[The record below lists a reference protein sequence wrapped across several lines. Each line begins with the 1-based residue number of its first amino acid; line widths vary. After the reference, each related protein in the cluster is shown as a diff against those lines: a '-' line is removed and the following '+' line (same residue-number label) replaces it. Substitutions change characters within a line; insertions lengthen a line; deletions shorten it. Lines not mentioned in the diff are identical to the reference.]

1 MGKIELGTPDGAAEN
16 IDRLA
21 ELFPQV
27 VTEVE
32 NPAGGGIRKTVDFDS
47 LRDLLGDV
55 AEGQRERYQFTWPGK
70 REAKA
75 EARRPIYKT
84 MIPELGKS
92 KDWDAT
98 ENLYI
103 EGDNLDA
110 LKILKETYA
119 GKVKLIYIDPPY
131 NTGHDFVYD
140 DDFAKTRGEYDAESG
155 DFDEEGGRLV
165 ANTEGNGRFH
175 SDWCSMMY
183 PRLILVRD
191 LLAADGAIFVSIDDN
206 ESSNLRKIC
215 DEVFGSV
222 CFVGDIAWQKTYSPR
237 NDSKG
242 IPAEVEHIIAYS
254 KALNW
259 APNRLA
265 RTSEMDERYG
275 SPDNDPR
282 PWKAGDASAPGA
294 VTHQGMVYAIQH
306 PLTGEL
312 LYPPNGRCRPFG
324 GYSMLSLMSE
334 WAEYEWRDIHDEE
347 RRAEICG
354 IQPGEVRQGVQAL
367 MLKEPTEETYQK
379 ARQRYG
385 QGRWPQLYFTSGGKG
400 GMAVKRYLDE
410 MEGKMPTNL
419 WPYAEVGHT
428 DEAKKQLKAL
438 FDGSAPF
445 DTPKP
450 VRLMRRILDIAS
462 SRDCTVLD
470 FFSGSASMAQAV
482 MEKNAED
489 GGSRRFVL
497 VQIPEMTTGQFST
510 LTEIGE
516 ERIRRAG
523 AKIAA
528 DIDKENEQLELGAK
542 PKPYPDLGFRVLR
555 IDSSNFKD
563 FYLTP
568 GETSQES
575 LFDFADNVKEGRSE
589 LDLLFEVLPKL
600 GIPYSAKIEE
610 RMLAGRKV
618 FFVDGD
624 KLAACFDENVGSDT
638 IEEMAKAKPWYAV
651 IRDSSMADDATHAN
665 YEELFRT
672 YSPDTVPQVI

>member
-1 MGKIELGTPDGAAEN
+1 MNKIEMATMDGTAEN
-16 IDRLA
+16 RGKLA

-32 NPAGGGIRKTVDFDS
+32 NGDGALEHAVDFDA

-55 AEGQRERYQFTWPGK
+55 AEKQRERYQFTWPGK

-84 MIPELGKS
+84 MIPEPSKS
-92 KDWDAT
+92 KDWDKT
-98 ENLYI
+98 KNLYI

-140 DDFAKTRGEYDAESG
+140 DDFTKTRGEYDSESG
-155 DFDEEGGRLV
+155 EYDEEGGRLV

-183 PRLILVRD
+183 PRLLLARD
-191 LLAADGAIFVSIDDN
+191 LLSVDGAIFISIDDN
-206 ESSNLRKIC
+206 EDRNLRNLC
-215 DEVFGSV
+215 DEVFGGQNFTAQIV
-222 CFVGDIAWQKTYSPR
+222 WQK
-237 NDSKG
+237 
-242 IPAEVEHIIAYS
+242 
-254 KALNW
+254 
-259 APNRLA
+259 
-265 RTSEMDERYG
+265 RTSPDARLNLGAAQDYIAVYAKSLEQFKESLHKLPLSDERTSQYKN
-275 SPDNDPR
+275 PDNDVR
-282 PWKAGDASAPGA
+282 GPWAS
-294 VTHQGMVYAIQH
+294 VDI
-306 PLTGEL
+306 TGQTGHATSNQFYEITTPSGIVMT
-312 LYPPNGRCRPFG
+312 PPQGRCWALSKASFDSLVSDNRIWFGENGSSRPRQKKFLSESDG
-324 GYSMLSLMSE
+324 GNV
-334 WAEYEWRDIHDEE
+334 WTW
-347 RRAEICG
+347 
-354 IQPGEVRQGVQAL
+354 
-367 MLKEPTEETYQK
+367 
-379 ARQRYG
+379 
-385 QGRWPQLYFTSGGKG
+385 WPNS
-400 GMAVKRYLDE
+400 
-410 MEGKMPTNL
+410 
-419 WPYAEVGHT
+419 EVGHT
-428 DEAKKQLKAL
+428 QEALKELKAL
-438 FDGSAPF
+438 FKEGVPF

-450 VRLMRRILDIAS
+450 TRLIKRILDLAS
-462 SRDCTVLD
+462 DKNSLVFD
-470 FFSGSASMAQAV
+470 FFSGSATTAQAV
-482 MEKNAED
+482 MGKNAED
-489 GGSRRFVL
+489 GGNRRFVL
-497 VQIPEMTTGQFST
+497 VQIPEETSGQLST
-510 LTEIGE
+510 LTEVGE

-523 AKIAA
+523 EKIAA
-528 DIDKENEQLELGAK
+528 DIDKENKQLELGAE

-568 GETSQES
+568 DETAQES
-575 LFDFADNVKEGRSE
+575 LFDFADNVKEERSD

-624 KLAACFDENVGSDT
+624 KLAACFDAKVGSDT

>member
-1 MGKIELGTPDGAAEN
+1 MEKIELGTPDGAVEN
-16 IDRLA
+16 IEKIA
-21 ELFPQV
+21 KLFPQV

-32 NPAGGGIRKTVDFDS
+32 NTDGELARAVDFDA

-70 REAKA
+70 REAKT

-84 MIPELGKS
+84 MIPEPGKS
-92 KDWDAT
+92 KDWDTT

-140 DDFAKTRGEYDAESG
+140 DDFAKTRGEYNAESG
-155 DFDEEGGRLV
+155 DYDEEGGRLV

-175 SDWCSMMY
+175 SDWCSMIY
-183 PRLILVRD
+183 PRLTLARD
-191 LLAADGAIFVSIDDN
+191 LLAADGTIFISIDEN
-206 ESSNLRKIC
+206 EANNLEKIC
-215 DEVFGSV
+215 DEVFGRANFLTRFIWRKVDSPNDNHV
-222 CFVGDIAWQKTYSPR
+222 VITPDHEYIFAYCKNAATVTLRQRRAPELVDAYNGPDENGRYWRDRLLRKNGKNSLRADRPTMYYALTAPDGSEVWPIREDGREGCWAAGPSGLKEIDARGDLIWKQRDGKWVPYTREYAADNPTKPWMTIW
-237 NDSKG
+237 NDL
-242 IPAEVEHIIAYS
+242 PAM
-254 KALNW
+254 
-259 APNRLA
+259 RQ
-265 RTSEMDERYG
+265 T
-275 SPDNDPR
+275 
-282 PWKAGDASAPGA
+282 KAGMKD
-294 VTHQGMVYAIQH
+294 
-306 PLTGEL
+306 L
-312 LYPPNGRCRPFG
+312 FG
-324 GYSMLSLMSE
+324 ISN
-334 WAEYEWRDIHDEE
+334 
-347 RRAEICG
+347 
-354 IQPGEVRQGVQAL
+354 V
-367 MLKEPTEETYQK
+367 
-379 ARQRYG
+379 
-385 QGRWPQLYFTSGGKG
+385 
-400 GMAVKRYLDE
+400 
-410 MEGKMPTNL
+410 
-419 WPYAEVGHT
+419 
-428 DEAKKQLKAL
+428 
-438 FDGSAPF
+438 F

-450 VRLMRRILDIAS
+450 PALIQRCMELGGVKEGEI
-462 SRDCTVLD
+462 VLD
-470 FFSGSASMAQAV
+470 FFSGSAATAHAALDFYSNEEVAA
-482 MEKNAED
+482 KWI
-489 GGSRRFVL
+489 L
-497 VQIPEMTTGQFST
+497 VQIPELLDEGAEARQFGFKSICD
-510 LTEIGE
+510 LGE

-523 AKIAA
+523 EKIANE
-528 DIDKENEQLELGAK
+528 IDESNKQLELGAE

-610 RMLAGRKV
+610 RVLAGKKV

-624 KLAACFDENVGSDT
+624 KLAACFDANVGSDT

>member
-1 MGKIELGTPDGAAEN
+1 MDKIELGTPNGTEKNIERIAEM
-16 IDRLA
+16 
-21 ELFPQV
+21 FPQV
-27 VTEVE
+27 VTETKNDKGELEHV
-32 NPAGGGIRKTVDFDS
+32 VDFDA

-70 REAKA
+70 REATA

-84 MIPELGKS
+84 MIPEPDKS
-92 KDWDAT
+92 KDWDTT

-155 DFDEEGGRLV
+155 DYDEEGGRLV

-183 PRLILVRD
+183 PRLTLARD
-191 LLAADGAIFVSIDDN
+191 LLAADGAIFISIDDN
-206 ESSNLRKIC
+206 ECANLRKIC
-215 DEVFGSV
+215 DEVFGAA
-222 CFVGDIAWQKTYSPR
+222 CFIRDVSWQRTYSIR

-242 IPAEVEHIIAYS
+242 IPVEVEHLLVYS
-254 KALNW
+254 KMQGW
-259 APNRLA
+259 EPGRLP
-265 RTSEMDERYG
+265 RTEEMNQGYSNPDGDRCDWMSG
-275 SPDNDPR
+275 SPV
-282 PWKAGDASAPGA
+282 APGA
-294 VTHQGMVYAIQH
+294 ATHQGMVYAIQH
-306 PLTGEL
+306 PFTGEY
-312 LYPPNGRCRPFG
+312 LYPSKRACWR
-324 GYSMLSLMSE
+324 YSQEQMLDYMSG
-334 WAEYEWRDIHDEE
+334 WCNYELRDIDDAES
-347 RRAEICG
+347 RADICG
-354 IQPGEVRQGVQAL
+354 IAVSEVRPGVKAIVL
-367 MLKEPTEETYQK
+367 AEPLSISKQK
-379 ARQRYG
+379 AQQVYD
-385 QGRWPQLYFTSGGKG
+385 QGPWPRFYFTSGGTG
-400 GMAVKRYLDE
+400 GIRRKVYLDSVGE
-410 MEGKMPTNL
+410 RITTNF
-419 WPYAEVGHT
+419 WPFSECGHT
-428 DEAKKQLKAL
+428 DEAKKELQKL
-438 FDGSAPF
+438 FDGSVPF

-450 VRLMRRILDIAS
+450 IRLMRRILDIAS
-462 SRDCTVLD
+462 FDESTILD

-489 GGSRRFVL
+489 GGNRHFVL
-497 VQIPEMTTGQFST
+497 VQIPEETTGQFSS
-510 LTEIGE
+510 LTEVGE

-528 DIDKENEQLELGAK
+528 GIDKENEQLELGAE

-568 GETSQES
+568 GETAQES
-575 LFDFADNVKEGRSE
+575 LFDFADNVKEGRTD
-589 LDLLFEVLPKL
+589 LDLLFEVLSKL

-610 RMLAGRKV
+610 RVLAGKKV

-624 KLAACFDENVGSDT
+624 KLAACFDANVGSDT

>member
-1 MGKIELGTPDGAAEN
+1 MEKIELGTPDGAAEN

-312 LYPPNGRCRPFG
+312 LYPPNGRHRPFG

-462 SRDCTVLD
+462 SKDCTVLD

>member
-1 MGKIELGTPDGAAEN
+1 MEKIELGTPDGAVEN
-16 IDRLA
+16 IEKIA

-32 NPAGGGIRKTVDFDS
+32 NTDGELARAVDFDA

-84 MIPELGKS
+84 MIPEPGKS
-92 KDWDAT
+92 KDWDTT

-140 DDFAKTRGEYDAESG
+140 DDFAKTRGEYNAESG
-155 DFDEEGGRLV
+155 DYDEEGGHLV

-175 SDWCSMMY
+175 SDWCSMIY
-183 PRLILVRD
+183 PRLTLARD
-191 LLAADGAIFVSIDDN
+191 LLAADGTIFISIDEN
-206 ESSNLRKIC
+206 EANNLEKIC
-215 DEVFGSV
+215 DEVFGRANFLTRFIWRKVDSPNDNHV
-222 CFVGDIAWQKTYSPR
+222 VITPDHEYIFAYCKNAATVTLRQRRAPELVDAYNGPDENGRYWRDRLLRKNGKNSLRADRPTMYYALTAPDGSEVWPIREDGREGRWAAGPSSLKEIDARGDLIWKQRDGKWVPYTREYAADNPTKPWMTIW
-237 NDSKG
+237 NDL
-242 IPAEVEHIIAYS
+242 PAM
-254 KALNW
+254 
-259 APNRLA
+259 RQ
-265 RTSEMDERYG
+265 T
-275 SPDNDPR
+275 
-282 PWKAGDASAPGA
+282 KAGMKD
-294 VTHQGMVYAIQH
+294 
-306 PLTGEL
+306 L
-312 LYPPNGRCRPFG
+312 FG
-324 GYSMLSLMSE
+324 ISN
-334 WAEYEWRDIHDEE
+334 
-347 RRAEICG
+347 
-354 IQPGEVRQGVQAL
+354 V
-367 MLKEPTEETYQK
+367 
-379 ARQRYG
+379 
-385 QGRWPQLYFTSGGKG
+385 
-400 GMAVKRYLDE
+400 
-410 MEGKMPTNL
+410 
-419 WPYAEVGHT
+419 
-428 DEAKKQLKAL
+428 
-438 FDGSAPF
+438 F

-450 VRLMRRILDIAS
+450 PALIQRCMELGGVKEGEI
-462 SRDCTVLD
+462 VLD
-470 FFSGSASMAQAV
+470 FFSGSAATAHAALDFYSNEEVAA
-482 MEKNAED
+482 KWI
-489 GGSRRFVL
+489 L
-497 VQIPEMTTGQFST
+497 VQIPELLDEGAEARQFGFKSICD
-510 LTEIGE
+510 LGE

-523 AKIAA
+523 EKIANE
-528 DIDKENEQLELGAK
+528 IDESNKQLELGAE

-610 RMLAGRKV
+610 RVLAGKKV

-624 KLAACFDENVGSDT
+624 KLAACFDANVGSDT

>member
-1 MGKIELGTPDGAAEN
+1 MEKIELGTPDGAVEN
-16 IDRLA
+16 IEKIA

-32 NPAGGGIRKTVDFDS
+32 NTDGELARAVDFDA

-84 MIPELGKS
+84 MIPELAKS
-92 KDWDAT
+92 NNWDTT

-140 DDFAKTRGEYDAESG
+140 DDFAKTRGEYNAESG
-155 DFDEEGGRLV
+155 DYDEEGGRLV

-175 SDWCSMMY
+175 SDWCSMIY
-183 PRLILVRD
+183 PRLTLARD
-191 LLAADGAIFVSIDDN
+191 LLAADGTIFISIDEN
-206 ESSNLRKIC
+206 EANNLEKIC
-215 DEVFGSV
+215 DEVFGRANFLTRFIWRKVDSPNDNHV
-222 CFVGDIAWQKTYSPR
+222 VITPDHEYIFAYCKNAATVTLRQRRAPELVDAYNGPDENGRYWRDRLLRKNGKNSLRADRPTMYYALTAPDGSEVWPIREDGREGRWAAGPSSLKEIDARGDLIWKQRDGKWVPYTREYAADNPTKPWMTIW
-237 NDSKG
+237 NDL
-242 IPAEVEHIIAYS
+242 PAM
-254 KALNW
+254 
-259 APNRLA
+259 RQ
-265 RTSEMDERYG
+265 T
-275 SPDNDPR
+275 
-282 PWKAGDASAPGA
+282 KAGMKD
-294 VTHQGMVYAIQH
+294 
-306 PLTGEL
+306 L
-312 LYPPNGRCRPFG
+312 FG
-324 GYSMLSLMSE
+324 ISN
-334 WAEYEWRDIHDEE
+334 
-347 RRAEICG
+347 
-354 IQPGEVRQGVQAL
+354 V
-367 MLKEPTEETYQK
+367 
-379 ARQRYG
+379 
-385 QGRWPQLYFTSGGKG
+385 
-400 GMAVKRYLDE
+400 
-410 MEGKMPTNL
+410 
-419 WPYAEVGHT
+419 
-428 DEAKKQLKAL
+428 
-438 FDGSAPF
+438 F

-450 VRLMRRILDIAS
+450 PALIQRCMELGGVKEGEI
-462 SRDCTVLD
+462 VLD
-470 FFSGSASMAQAV
+470 FFSGSAATAHAALDFYSNEEVAA
-482 MEKNAED
+482 KWI
-489 GGSRRFVL
+489 L
-497 VQIPEMTTGQFST
+497 VQIPELLDEGAEARQFGFKSICD
-510 LTEIGE
+510 LGE

-523 AKIAA
+523 EKIANE
-528 DIDKENEQLELGAK
+528 IDESNKQLELGAE

-610 RMLAGRKV
+610 RVLAGKKV

-624 KLAACFDENVGSDT
+624 KLAACFDANVGSDT

>member
-1 MGKIELGTPDGAAEN
+1 MEKIELGTPDGAVEN
-16 IDRLA
+16 IEKIA

-32 NPAGGGIRKTVDFDS
+32 NTDGELARAVDFDA

-84 MIPELGKS
+84 MIPEPGKS
-92 KDWDAT
+92 KDWDTT

-140 DDFAKTRGEYDAESG
+140 DDFAKTRGEYNAESG
-155 DFDEEGGRLV
+155 DYDEEGGRLV

-175 SDWCSMMY
+175 SDWCSMIY
-183 PRLILVRD
+183 PRLTLARD
-191 LLAADGAIFVSIDDN
+191 LLAADGTIFISIDEN
-206 ESSNLRKIC
+206 EANNLEKIC
-215 DEVFGSV
+215 DEVFGRANFLTRFIWRKVDSPNDNHV
-222 CFVGDIAWQKTYSPR
+222 VITPDHEYIFAYCKNAATVTLRQRRAPELVDAYNGPDENGRYWRDRLLRKNGKNSLRADRPTMYYALTAPDGSEVWPIREDGREGCWAAGPSSLKEIDARGDLIWKQRDGKWVPYTREYAADNPTKPWMTIW
-237 NDSKG
+237 NDL
-242 IPAEVEHIIAYS
+242 PAM
-254 KALNW
+254 
-259 APNRLA
+259 RQ
-265 RTSEMDERYG
+265 T
-275 SPDNDPR
+275 
-282 PWKAGDASAPGA
+282 KAGMKD
-294 VTHQGMVYAIQH
+294 
-306 PLTGEL
+306 L
-312 LYPPNGRCRPFG
+312 FG
-324 GYSMLSLMSE
+324 ISN
-334 WAEYEWRDIHDEE
+334 
-347 RRAEICG
+347 
-354 IQPGEVRQGVQAL
+354 V
-367 MLKEPTEETYQK
+367 
-379 ARQRYG
+379 
-385 QGRWPQLYFTSGGKG
+385 
-400 GMAVKRYLDE
+400 
-410 MEGKMPTNL
+410 
-419 WPYAEVGHT
+419 
-428 DEAKKQLKAL
+428 
-438 FDGSAPF
+438 F

-450 VRLMRRILDIAS
+450 PALIQRCMELGGVKEGEI
-462 SRDCTVLD
+462 VLD
-470 FFSGSASMAQAV
+470 FFSGSAATAHAALDFYSNEEVAA
-482 MEKNAED
+482 KWI
-489 GGSRRFVL
+489 L
-497 VQIPEMTTGQFST
+497 VQIPELLDEGAEARQFGFKSICD
-510 LTEIGE
+510 LGE

-523 AKIAA
+523 EKIANE
-528 DIDKENEQLELGAK
+528 IDESNKQLELGAE

-575 LFDFADNVKEGRSE
+575 LFDFADNVKEGRSD

-624 KLAACFDENVGSDT
+624 KLAACFDANVGSDT

>member
-1 MGKIELGTPDGAAEN
+1 MEKIELGTPDGAVEN
-16 IDRLA
+16 IEKIA

-32 NPAGGGIRKTVDFDS
+32 NTDGELARAVDFDA

-84 MIPELGKS
+84 MIPEPGKS
-92 KDWDAT
+92 KDWDTT

-140 DDFAKTRGEYDAESG
+140 DDFAKTRGEYNAESG
-155 DFDEEGGRLV
+155 DYDEEGGRLV

-175 SDWCSMMY
+175 SDWCSMIY
-183 PRLILVRD
+183 PRLTLARD
-191 LLAADGAIFVSIDDN
+191 LLAADGTIFISIDEN
-206 ESSNLRKIC
+206 EANNLEKIC
-215 DEVFGSV
+215 DEVFGRAN
-222 CFVGDIAWQKTYSPR
+222 F
-237 NDSKG
+237 
-242 IPAEVEHIIAYS
+242 
-254 KALNW
+254 
-259 APNRLA
+259 LA
-265 RTSEMDERYG
+265 RFIWRKVDSPNDNHVVITPDHEYIFAYCKNAATVTLRQRRAPELVDAYNGPDENGRYWRDRLLRKNGKNSLRADRPTMYYALTAPDGSEVWPIREDGREGRWAAGPSSLKEIDARGDLIWKQRDGKWVPYTREYAA
-275 SPDNDPR
+275 DNPTK
-282 PWKAGDASAPGA
+282 PWMTIWNDLPAMRQTKAGMKD
-294 VTHQGMVYAIQH
+294 
-306 PLTGEL
+306 L
-312 LYPPNGRCRPFG
+312 FG
-324 GYSMLSLMSE
+324 ISN
-334 WAEYEWRDIHDEE
+334 
-347 RRAEICG
+347 
-354 IQPGEVRQGVQAL
+354 V
-367 MLKEPTEETYQK
+367 
-379 ARQRYG
+379 
-385 QGRWPQLYFTSGGKG
+385 
-400 GMAVKRYLDE
+400 
-410 MEGKMPTNL
+410 
-419 WPYAEVGHT
+419 
-428 DEAKKQLKAL
+428 
-438 FDGSAPF
+438 F

-450 VRLMRRILDIAS
+450 PALIQRCMELGGVKEGEI
-462 SRDCTVLD
+462 VLD
-470 FFSGSASMAQAV
+470 FFSGSAATAHAALDFYSNEEVAA
-482 MEKNAED
+482 KWI
-489 GGSRRFVL
+489 L
-497 VQIPEMTTGQFST
+497 VQIPELLDEGAEARQFGFKSICD
-510 LTEIGE
+510 LGE

-523 AKIAA
+523 EKIANE
-528 DIDKENEQLELGAK
+528 IDESNKQLELGAE

-610 RMLAGRKV
+610 RVLAGKKV

-624 KLAACFDENVGSDT
+624 KLAACFDANVGSDT

>member
-1 MGKIELGTPDGAAEN
+1 MRKIELSTPDGAVEN
-16 IDRLA
+16 INKLG

-27 VTEVE
+27 VTEVQNVDGE
-32 NPAGGGIRKTVDFDS
+32 LERTVDFEA
-47 LRDLLGDV
+47 LRNLLGDV

-75 EARRPIYKT
+75 EARRPICKT
-84 MIPELGKS
+84 MIPEPGKS
-92 KDWDAT
+92 KDWDTT

-140 DDFAKTRGEYDAESG
+140 DDFAKTRGEYDAGSG

-183 PRLILVRD
+183 PRLLLARD
-191 LLAADGAIFVSIDDN
+191 LLAADGAIFISIDEN
-206 ESSNLRKIC
+206 EANNLEKIC
-215 DEVFGSV
+215 DEVFGRANFLTRFIWRKVDSPNDNHV
-222 CFVGDIAWQKTYSPR
+222 VITPDHEYILAYCKNASTVSMRQRRAPELVDAYNGPDENGRYWRDRLLRKNGKNSLRADRPTMYYALTAPDGSEVWPIREDGREGRWAAGPSGLKEIDARGDLIWKQRDGKWVPYTREYAADNPTKPWMTIW
-237 NDSKG
+237 NDL
-242 IPAEVEHIIAYS
+242 PAM
-254 KALNW
+254 
-259 APNRLA
+259 RQ
-265 RTSEMDERYG
+265 T
-275 SPDNDPR
+275 
-282 PWKAGDASAPGA
+282 KAGMKD
-294 VTHQGMVYAIQH
+294 
-306 PLTGEL
+306 L
-312 LYPPNGRCRPFG
+312 FG
-324 GYSMLSLMSE
+324 ISN
-334 WAEYEWRDIHDEE
+334 
-347 RRAEICG
+347 
-354 IQPGEVRQGVQAL
+354 V
-367 MLKEPTEETYQK
+367 
-379 ARQRYG
+379 
-385 QGRWPQLYFTSGGKG
+385 
-400 GMAVKRYLDE
+400 
-410 MEGKMPTNL
+410 
-419 WPYAEVGHT
+419 
-428 DEAKKQLKAL
+428 
-438 FDGSAPF
+438 F

-450 VRLMRRILDIAS
+450 PALIRRCMELGGLEEGEII
-462 SRDCTVLD
+462 LD
-470 FFSGSASMAQAV
+470 FFSGSAATAHAALDLYFNEEV
-482 MEKNAED
+482 AAKWI
-489 GGSRRFVL
+489 L
-497 VQIPEMTTGQFST
+497 VQIPELLDEEAEARQFGFKSICD
-510 LTEIGE
+510 LGE
-516 ERIRRAG
+516 GRIRRAG
-523 AKIAA
+523 EKITA

-563 FYLTP
+563 SYLTP
-568 GETSQES
+568 GETEQAG
-575 LFDFADNVKEGRSE
+575 LFDLVDNVKEGRSD

-610 RMLAGRKV
+610 RMLADKKV

-624 KLAACFDENVGSDT
+624 KLAACFDANVGSDT

>member
-1 MGKIELGTPDGAAEN
+1 MEKIELGTADGATEN
-16 IDRLA
+16 IEKIA

-27 VTEVE
+27 MTETKNAEGELERV
-32 NPAGGGIRKTVDFDS
+32 VDFDA

-84 MIPELGKS
+84 MIPEPGKS
-92 KDWDAT
+92 KDWDTT

-140 DDFAKTRGEYDAESG
+140 DDFAKTRGEYDAENG
-155 DFDEEGGRLV
+155 EYDEEGGRLV

-183 PRLILVRD
+183 PRLLLARD
-191 LLAADGAIFVSIDDN
+191 LLTSDGSILLSIDAN
-206 ESSNLRKIC
+206 EVKNLRAIC
-215 DEVFGSV
+215 DEIFGAQ
-222 CFVGDIAWQKTYSPR
+222 CFKNCIAVRRGIKNVQAQFDDIA
-237 NDSKG
+237 
-242 IPAEVEHIIAYS
+242 
-254 KALNW
+254 AL
-259 APNRLA
+259 
-265 RTSEMDERYG
+265 S
-275 SPDNDPR
+275 
-282 PWKAGDASAPGA
+282 
-294 VTHQGMVYAIQH
+294 QGHEYI
-306 PLTGEL
+306 L
-312 LYPPNGRCRPFG
+312 LYSRNATNRFHKLSLAHDGKPGKWDTFWRGTDRPSMRYELFGETPHSGQWRWEKGRAYTAVSNYNTFLKDAAGSMSLDEYYLDNLAATNEKMNFVRKNEDGTVQYYVPPSTGKLLSDNWMDLTLSGNETDTFDTEKSVAIIQRIVEWLAPPN
-324 GYSMLSLMSE
+324 S
-334 WAEYEWRDIHDEE
+334 I
-347 RRAEICG
+347 
-354 IQPGEVRQGVQAL
+354 
-367 MLKEPTEETYQK
+367 
-379 ARQRYG
+379 
-385 QGRWPQLYFTSGGKG
+385 
-400 GMAVKRYLDE
+400 
-410 MEGKMPTNL
+410 
-419 WPYAEVGHT
+419 
-428 DEAKKQLKAL
+428 
-438 FDGSAPF
+438 
-445 DTPKP
+445 
-450 VRLMRRILDIAS
+450 
-462 SRDCTVLD
+462 VLD
-470 FFSGSASMAQAV
+470 FFSGSGTTAHAV
-482 MEKNAED
+482 IEANKND
-489 GGSRRFVL
+489 NGQRRFIM
-497 VQIPEMTTGQFST
+497 VQLPENCGDNPSAIKHGYKT
-510 LTEIGE
+510 LCDLGE
-516 ERIRRAG
+516 DRINRAG

-528 DIDKENEQLELGAK
+528 DIDKQNEQLKLGAK

-575 LFDFADNVKEGRSE
+575 LFDFADNVKEGRSD
-589 LDLLFEVLPKL
+589 LDLLFEVLPKF

-610 RMLAGRKV
+610 RMLAGKKV
-618 FFVDGD
+618 YFVDGD
-624 KLAACFDENVGSDT
+624 KLAACFDANVGSDT

>member
-1 MGKIELGTPDGAAEN
+1 MEKIELGTPDGAVEN
-16 IDRLA
+16 IEKIA

-27 VTEVE
+27 MTEVE
-32 NPAGGGIRKTVDFDS
+32 NGEGTLERTVDFDA

-75 EARRPIYKT
+75 ETRRPIYKT
-84 MIPELGKS
+84 MIPEPGKS
-92 KDWDAT
+92 KDWDTT

-155 DFDEEGGRLV
+155 EYDEEGGRLV

-175 SDWCSMMY
+175 SDWCSMIY
-183 PRLILVRD
+183 PRLTLARD
-191 LLAADGAIFVSIDDN
+191 LLAADGAIFISIDDN

-215 DEVFGSV
+215 DEVFGAA
-222 CFVGDIAWQKTYSPR
+222 CFVGDIAWQKTYSPK
-237 NDSKG
+237 NNSTG
-242 IPAEVEHIIAYS
+242 IPAEIEHILLYS
-254 KALNW
+254 SQQRW
-259 APNRLA
+259 TPNRLP
-265 RTSEMDERYG
+265 RTEEMNAGYKN
-275 SPDNDPR
+275 PD
-282 PWKAGDASAPGA
+282 GDVDLWASDNPFAPGA
-294 VTHQGMVYAIQH
+294 SSHQGMVYGIQN
-306 PLTGEL
+306 PFNGDLI
-312 LYPPNGRCRPFG
+312 YPPSGRCWCYEQATIKKIMDG
-324 GYSMLSLMSE
+324 WCGYELKVLDDTELRASL
-334 WAEYEWRDIHDEE
+334 
-347 RRAEICG
+347 CG
-354 IQPGEVRQGVQAL
+354 VSPADVRQGVASLVVKDSLAESRTKAL
-367 MLKEPTEETYQK
+367 DVLRDGP
-379 ARQRYG
+379 
-385 QGRWPQLYFTSGGKG
+385 WPKLYFTKG
-400 GMAVKRYLDE
+400 GEGGIRRKTYLSSLDGR
-410 MEGKMPTNL
+410 MVTNL

-462 SRDCTVLD
+462 SKDCTVLD
-470 FFSGSASMAQAV
+470 FFSGSASMGQAV

-489 GGSRRFVL
+489 GGNRRFVL
-497 VQIPEMTTGQFST
+497 VQIPEETTGQFST

-528 DIDKENEQLELGAK
+528 DIDKENEQLELGAE

-563 FYLTP
+563 FYLMP
-568 GETSQES
+568 GETAQES
-575 LFDFADNVKEGRSE
+575 LFDFADNVKEGRTD

-624 KLAACFDENVGSDT
+624 KLAACFDANVGSDT

>member
-1 MGKIELGTPDGAAEN
+1 MEKIELGTPDGAVEN
-16 IDRLA
+16 IEKIA

-32 NPAGGGIRKTVDFDS
+32 NTDGELARAVDFDA

-84 MIPELGKS
+84 MIPELAKS
-92 KDWDAT
+92 NNWGTT

-175 SDWCSMMY
+175 SDWCSMIY
-183 PRLILVRD
+183 PRLLLARD
-191 LLAADGAIFVSIDDN
+191 LLAADGAIFISIDDN

-215 DEVFGSV
+215 DEVFGAA
-222 CFVGDIAWQKTYSPR
+222 CFVGDVIWQKTYSPR

-242 IPAEVEHIIAYS
+242 IPTVAEHLLCYGKSSGWVP
-254 KALNW
+254 K
-259 APNRLA
+259 RLP
-265 RTSEMDERYG
+265 RTESMNAGYG
-275 SPDNDPR
+275 SPDGDGLLWASGDPAA
-282 PWKAGDASAPGA
+282 AGGAS
-294 VTHQGMVYAIQH
+294 HQGMVYGIQH
-306 PLTGEL
+306 PFTGEVF
-312 LYPPNGRCRPFG
+312 YPPMGSHWRVGQPG
-324 GYSMLSLMSE
+324 LLSILNE
-334 WAEYEWRDIHDEE
+334 WAPYELRDIDDAQ
-347 RRAEICG
+347 RRAEVCG
-354 IQPGEVRQGVQAL
+354 IGEGEVREGVKAV
-367 MLKEPTEETYQK
+367 MLAVSFDE
-379 ARQRYG
+379 ARTIAQRRYDAG
-385 QGRWPQLYFTSGGKG
+385 SWPLLYFTGGGTG
-400 GMAVKRYLDE
+400 GMRRKRYLDE
-410 MEGKMPTNL
+410 SQGRVVDNL
-419 WPYAEVGHT
+419 WLHEEVGHT

-462 SRDCTVLD
+462 SKDCTVLD

-489 GGSRRFVL
+489 SGSRRFVL

-528 DIDKENEQLELGAK
+528 GIDESNKQLELGAE

-568 GETSQES
+568 GETAQES
-575 LFDFADNVKEGRSE
+575 LFDFADNVKEGRSD

-610 RMLAGRKV
+610 RVLADKKV

-624 KLAACFDENVGSDT
+624 KLAACFDANVGSDT

>member
-1 MGKIELGTPDGAAEN
+1 M
-16 IDRLA
+16 
-21 ELFPQV
+21 
-27 VTEVE
+27 
-32 NPAGGGIRKTVDFDS
+32 
-47 LRDLLGDV
+47 RDLLGDI

-84 MIPELGKS
+84 MIPEPGKS
-92 KDWDAT
+92 KDWDTT

-155 DFDEEGGRLV
+155 DYDEEGGRLV

-183 PRLILVRD
+183 PRLVLARD
-191 LLAADGAIFVSIDDN
+191 LLSADGAIFISIDDN
-206 ESSNLRKIC
+206 EIENLKKIC
-215 DEVFGSV
+215 DEVFGSTN
-222 CFVGDIAWQKTYSPR
+222 FLAQITWEKRYTRSNNAKLFASLTDWILAYRKSPELSILRESRSEKTNSIYT
-237 NDSKG
+237 N
-242 IPAEVEHIIAYS
+242 
-254 KALNW
+254 
-259 APNRLA
+259 
-265 RTSEMDERYG
+265 
-275 SPDNDPR
+275 PDNDPR
-282 PWKAGDASAPGA
+282 GPWTSVSYVNPATKEQRPNLSYPLLNPITGETVTHPTNAWKYEKSTYEQHVADSRLYWGKDGGNTYPRLKKFLSEMDGA
-294 VTHQGMVYAIQH
+294 VPA
-306 PLTGEL
+306 
-312 LYPPNGRCRPFG
+312 
-324 GYSMLSLMSE
+324 
-334 WAEYEWRDIHDEE
+334 
-347 RRAEICG
+347 
-354 IQPGEVRQGVQAL
+354 
-367 MLKEPTEETYQK
+367 
-379 ARQRYG
+379 
-385 QGRWPQLYFTSGGKG
+385 
-400 GMAVKRYLDE
+400 
-410 MEGKMPTNL
+410 NL
-419 WPYAEVGHT
+419 WSYKEVGST
-428 DEAKKQLKAL
+428 DIATKEVSDLMDGKY
-438 FDGSAPF
+438 FDF
-445 DTPKP
+445 PKP
-450 VRLMRRILDIAS
+450 TGLIEKILDIVTDKDS
-462 SRDCTVLD
+462 LVID
-470 FFSGSASMAQAV
+470 FFSGSGTTGHSV
-482 MEKNAED
+482 MHQNMVDSGARK
-489 GGSRRFVL
+489 FIL
-497 VQIPEMTTGQFST
+497 VQLPEDCLEGTKAYKDGYRTIC
-510 LTEIGE
+510 EIGE
-516 ERIRRAG
+516 KRIRRAG

-528 DIDKENEQLELGAK
+528 DIDKENEQLELGAE

-575 LFDFADNVKEGRSE
+575 LFDFADNVKEGRSD

-610 RMLAGRKV
+610 RMLAGKKV

-624 KLAACFDENVGSDT
+624 KLAACFDANVGSDT

>member
-1 MGKIELGTPDGAAEN
+1 MDKIELGTPEGTAEN
-16 IDRLA
+16 IDKIA

-32 NPAGGGIRKTVDFDS
+32 NADGKLARAVDFDV

-84 MIPELGKS
+84 MIPEPGKS
-92 KDWDAT
+92 KNWDTT

-131 NTGHDFVYD
+131 NTGHDFIYD

-175 SDWCSMMY
+175 SDWCSMIY
-183 PRLILVRD
+183 PRLLLARD
-191 LLAADGAIFVSIDDN
+191 LLTSDGSVLLSIDAN
-206 ESSNLRKIC
+206 EVKNLRAIC
-215 DEVFGSV
+215 DEIFGAQ
-222 CFVGDIAWQKTYSPR
+222 CFKNCIAVRRGIKNVQAQFDDIA
-237 NDSKG
+237 
-242 IPAEVEHIIAYS
+242 
-254 KALNW
+254 AL
-259 APNRLA
+259 
-265 RTSEMDERYG
+265 S
-275 SPDNDPR
+275 
-282 PWKAGDASAPGA
+282 
-294 VTHQGMVYAIQH
+294 QGHEYI
-306 PLTGEL
+306 L
-312 LYPPNGRCRPFG
+312 LYSRNATNRFHKLSLAHDGKPGKWDTFWRGTDRPSMRYELFGETPHSGQWRWEKGRAYTAVSNYNTFLKDAAGSMSLDEYYLDNLAATNEKMNFVRKNEDGTVQYYVPPSTGKLLSDNWMDLTLSGNETDAFDTEKSVAIIQRIVEWLAPPN
-324 GYSMLSLMSE
+324 S
-334 WAEYEWRDIHDEE
+334 I
-347 RRAEICG
+347 
-354 IQPGEVRQGVQAL
+354 
-367 MLKEPTEETYQK
+367 
-379 ARQRYG
+379 
-385 QGRWPQLYFTSGGKG
+385 
-400 GMAVKRYLDE
+400 
-410 MEGKMPTNL
+410 
-419 WPYAEVGHT
+419 
-428 DEAKKQLKAL
+428 
-438 FDGSAPF
+438 
-445 DTPKP
+445 
-450 VRLMRRILDIAS
+450 
-462 SRDCTVLD
+462 VLD
-470 FFSGSASMAQAV
+470 FFSGSGTTAHAV
-482 MEKNAED
+482 IEANKND
-489 GGSRRFVL
+489 NGQRRFIM
-497 VQIPEMTTGQFST
+497 VQLPENCGDNPSAIKHGYKT
-510 LTEIGE
+510 LCDLGE
-516 ERIRRAG
+516 DRINRAG

-528 DIDKENEQLELGAK
+528 DIDKGNEQLELGAE
-542 PKPYPDLGFRVLR
+542 PKLYPDLGFRVLR

-568 GETSQES
+568 GEISQES
-575 LFDFADNVKEGRSE
+575 LFDFADNVKEGRSD

-610 RMLAGRKV
+610 RVLADKKV

-624 KLAACFDENVGSDT
+624 KLAACFDANVGSDT

>member
-1 MGKIELGTPDGAAEN
+1 MEKIELGTPDGTVEN
-16 IDRLA
+16 IERVA

-32 NPAGGGIRKTVDFDS
+32 NADGELECAVDFDA

-75 EARRPIYKT
+75 EARRPIFKT
-84 MIPELGKS
+84 MIPEPEKS
-92 KDWDAT
+92 KDWDST

-155 DFDEEGGRLV
+155 EYDEEGGRLV

-183 PRLILVRD
+183 PRLVLARD
-191 LLAADGAIFVSIDDN
+191 LLSNDGVLLMSIDDH
-206 ESSNLRKIC
+206 ELANLNKIA
-215 DEVFGSV
+215 DEVFGSTAHV
-222 CFVGDIAWQKTYSPR
+222 ATFLWSKTATPGSLSKKNRKTVEYILAYEKMPSNQKYFGSALDNQDNPLLKNSNPIKNIIFPPNSVQFRFIGDGIVPEGQYENGIVKEEVVIKDHRNQTPFCFSCHSTWQQSMV
-237 NDSKG
+237 DS
-242 IPAEVEHIIAYS
+242 EVEKGTYFIA
-254 KALNW
+254 KTDKLAIRFQRPENDGNKTPNNLLNQQ
-259 APNRLA
+259 AGIGTNESASSELA
-265 RTSEMDERYG
+265 SLGFSGMMDY
-275 SPDNDPR
+275 
-282 PWKAGDASAPGA
+282 
-294 VTHQGMVYAIQH
+294 
-306 PLTGEL
+306 
-312 LYPPNGRCRPFG
+312 
-324 GYSMLSLMSE
+324 
-334 WAEYEWRDIHDEE
+334 
-347 RRAEICG
+347 
-354 IQPGEVRQGVQAL
+354 
-367 MLKEPTEETYQK
+367 
-379 ARQRYG
+379 
-385 QGRWPQLYFTSGGKG
+385 
-400 GMAVKRYLDE
+400 
-410 MEGKMPTNL
+410 
-419 WPYAEVGHT
+419 
-428 DEAKKQLKAL
+428 
-438 FDGSAPF
+438 
-445 DTPKP
+445 PKP
-450 VRLMRRILDIAS
+450 VSLISFLIKMICHSDEEAI
-462 SRDCTVLD
+462 VVD
-470 FFSGSASMAQAV
+470 FFSGSATTAHATMQL
-482 MEKNAED
+482 NAED
-489 GGSRRFVL
+489 GGKRTFML
-497 VQIPEMTTGQFST
+497 VQLREICDEASEAFKAGYST
-510 LTEIGE
+510 ICEIGE

-523 AKIAA
+523 AKIA
-528 DIDKENEQLELGAK
+528 DEIDESNKQLELGAE

-568 GETSQES
+568 DETAQKS
-575 LFDFADNVKEGRSE
+575 LFDFADNVKEGRSD

-624 KLAACFDENVGSDT
+624 KLAACFDANVGSDT

>member
-1 MGKIELGTPDGAAEN
+1 MEKIELGTPDGAVEN
-16 IDRLA
+16 IEKIA
-21 ELFPQV
+21 KLFPQV

-32 NPAGGGIRKTVDFDS
+32 NTDGKLASAVDFDA

-84 MIPELGKS
+84 MIPEPGKS
-92 KDWDAT
+92 KDWDTT

-140 DDFAKTRGEYDAESG
+140 DDFAQTRGEYDSESG
-155 DFDEEGGRLV
+155 EYDEDGGRLV

-175 SDWCSMMY
+175 SDWCSMIY
-183 PRLILVRD
+183 PRLLLARD
-191 LLAADGAIFVSIDDN
+191 LLAADGAIFISIDDN
-206 ESSNLRKIC
+206 ELENLKKIC
-215 DEVFGSV
+215 DEIFGSTNFLSQV
-222 CFVGDIAWQKTYSPR
+222 TWEKRYTRSNNAKLFASLTDWILAYRKSPELSVLRESRSEKTNSIYTNPDDDPRGPWTSVSYVNPATKEQRPNLSYPLLNPITGETVTHPTNAWKYEESTYEQHVA
-237 NDSKG
+237 D
-242 IPAEVEHIIAYS
+242 
-254 KALNW
+254 
-259 APNRLA
+259 NRLYWGKNGGNTYP
-265 RTSEMDERYG
+265 RLKKFLSEMD
-275 SPDNDPR
+275 
-282 PWKAGDASAPGA
+282 GA
-294 VTHQGMVYAIQH
+294 VPANLWSYKEVGSTDVA
-306 PLTGEL
+306 TKEV
-312 LYPPNGRCRPFG
+312 
-324 GYSMLSLMSE
+324 SDLM
-334 WAEYEWRDIHDEE
+334 
-347 RRAEICG
+347 
-354 IQPGEVRQGVQAL
+354 
-367 MLKEPTEETYQK
+367 
-379 ARQRYG
+379 
-385 QGRWPQLYFTSGGKG
+385 GGK
-400 GMAVKRYLDE
+400 Y
-410 MEGKMPTNL
+410 
-419 WPYAEVGHT
+419 
-428 DEAKKQLKAL
+428 
-438 FDGSAPF
+438 FDF
-445 DTPKP
+445 PKP
-450 VRLMRRILDIAS
+450 TGLIEKILDIITNKDS
-462 SRDCTVLD
+462 LVVD
-470 FFSGSASMAQAV
+470 FFSGSGTTGHSVIHQNMIDSGV
-482 MEKNAED
+482 RK
-489 GGSRRFVL
+489 FIL
-497 VQIPEMTTGQFST
+497 VQLPEVCLEST
-510 LTEIGE
+510 KAYKDGYRTICEIGE

-523 AKIAA
+523 AKIATE
-528 DIDKENEQLELGAK
+528 IDEANKQLELGAE

>member
-1 MGKIELGTPDGAAEN
+1 MEKIELGTPDGAAEN

-462 SRDCTVLD
+462 SKDCTVLD

-575 LFDFADNVKEGRSE
+575 LFDFADNVKEGRSD

>member
-1 MGKIELGTPDGAAEN
+1 M
-16 IDRLA
+16 
-21 ELFPQV
+21 
-27 VTEVE
+27 
-32 NPAGGGIRKTVDFDS
+32 
-47 LRDLLGDV
+47 

-462 SRDCTVLD
+462 SKDCTVLD

-610 RMLAGRKV
+610 RMLAGKKV
-618 FFVDGD
+618 FFVDDD
-624 KLAACFDENVGSDT
+624 KLAACFDANVGSDT

>member
-1 MGKIELGTPDGAAEN
+1 M
-16 IDRLA
+16 
-21 ELFPQV
+21 
-27 VTEVE
+27 TEVQNVDGE
-32 NPAGGGIRKTVDFDS
+32 LERTVDFEA

-75 EARRPIYKT
+75 EARRPICKT
-84 MIPELGKS
+84 MIPEPGKS
-92 KDWDAT
+92 KDWDTT

-183 PRLILVRD
+183 PRLLLARD
-191 LLAADGAIFVSIDDN
+191 LLAADGAIFISIDEN
-206 ESSNLRKIC
+206 EANNLEKIC
-215 DEVFGSV
+215 DEVFGRANFLTRFIWRKVDSPNDNHV
-222 CFVGDIAWQKTYSPR
+222 VITPDHEYILAYCKNASTVSMRQRRAPELVDAYNGPDENGRYWRDRLLRKNGKNSLRADRPTMYYALTAPDGSEVWPIREDGREGCWAAGPSSLKEIDARGDLIWKQRDGKWVPYTREYAADNPTKPWMTIW
-237 NDSKG
+237 NDL
-242 IPAEVEHIIAYS
+242 PAM
-254 KALNW
+254 
-259 APNRLA
+259 RQ
-265 RTSEMDERYG
+265 T
-275 SPDNDPR
+275 
-282 PWKAGDASAPGA
+282 KAGMKD
-294 VTHQGMVYAIQH
+294 
-306 PLTGEL
+306 L
-312 LYPPNGRCRPFG
+312 FG
-324 GYSMLSLMSE
+324 ISN
-334 WAEYEWRDIHDEE
+334 
-347 RRAEICG
+347 
-354 IQPGEVRQGVQAL
+354 V
-367 MLKEPTEETYQK
+367 
-379 ARQRYG
+379 
-385 QGRWPQLYFTSGGKG
+385 
-400 GMAVKRYLDE
+400 
-410 MEGKMPTNL
+410 
-419 WPYAEVGHT
+419 
-428 DEAKKQLKAL
+428 
-438 FDGSAPF
+438 F

-450 VRLMRRILDIAS
+450 PALIRRCMELGGLEEGEII
-462 SRDCTVLD
+462 LD
-470 FFSGSASMAQAV
+470 FFSGSAATAHAALDLYFNEEV
-482 MEKNAED
+482 AAKWI
-489 GGSRRFVL
+489 L
-497 VQIPEMTTGQFST
+497 VQIPELLDEEAEARQFGFKSICD
-510 LTEIGE
+510 LGE
-516 ERIRRAG
+516 GRIRRAG
-523 AKIAA
+523 EKITA

>member
-1 MGKIELGTPDGAAEN
+1 MPDGAVEN
-16 IDRLA
+16 INKLGQ
-21 ELFPQV
+21 LFPQV
-27 VTEVE
+27 VTEVQNVDGE
-32 NPAGGGIRKTVDFDS
+32 LERTVDFEA

-75 EARRPIYKT
+75 EARRPICKT
-84 MIPELGKS
+84 MIPEPGKS
-92 KDWDAT
+92 KDWDTT

-183 PRLILVRD
+183 PRLLLARD
-191 LLAADGAIFVSIDDN
+191 LLAADGAIFISIDEN
-206 ESSNLRKIC
+206 EANNLEKIC
-215 DEVFGSV
+215 DEVFGRANFLTRFIWRKVDSPNDNHV
-222 CFVGDIAWQKTYSPR
+222 VITPDHEYILAYCKNASTVSMRQRRAPELVDAYNGPDENGRYWRDRLLRKNGKNSLRADRPTMYYALTAPDGSEVWPIREDGREGCWAAGPSSLKEIDARGDLIWKQRDGKWVPYTREYAADNPTKPWMTIW
-237 NDSKG
+237 NDL
-242 IPAEVEHIIAYS
+242 PAM
-254 KALNW
+254 
-259 APNRLA
+259 RQ
-265 RTSEMDERYG
+265 T
-275 SPDNDPR
+275 
-282 PWKAGDASAPGA
+282 KAGMKD
-294 VTHQGMVYAIQH
+294 
-306 PLTGEL
+306 L
-312 LYPPNGRCRPFG
+312 FG
-324 GYSMLSLMSE
+324 ISN
-334 WAEYEWRDIHDEE
+334 
-347 RRAEICG
+347 
-354 IQPGEVRQGVQAL
+354 V
-367 MLKEPTEETYQK
+367 
-379 ARQRYG
+379 
-385 QGRWPQLYFTSGGKG
+385 
-400 GMAVKRYLDE
+400 
-410 MEGKMPTNL
+410 
-419 WPYAEVGHT
+419 
-428 DEAKKQLKAL
+428 
-438 FDGSAPF
+438 F

-450 VRLMRRILDIAS
+450 PALIRRCMELGGLEEGEII
-462 SRDCTVLD
+462 LD
-470 FFSGSASMAQAV
+470 FFSGSAATAHAV
-482 MEKNAED
+482 LDLYFNEEVAAKWI
-489 GGSRRFVL
+489 L
-497 VQIPEMTTGQFST
+497 VQIPELLDEEAEARQFGFKSICD
-510 LTEIGE
+510 LGE
-516 ERIRRAG
+516 GRIRRAG
-523 AKIAA
+523 EKITA

-563 FYLTP
+563 SYLTP
-568 GETSQES
+568 GETEQAG
-575 LFDFADNVKEGRSE
+575 LFDLVDNVKEGRSD

-610 RMLAGRKV
+610 RMLAGKKV

-624 KLAACFDENVGSDT
+624 KLAVCFDTNVGSDT

>member
-1 MGKIELGTPDGAAEN
+1 MEKIELGTPDGAVEN
-16 IDRLA
+16 IEKIA

-32 NPAGGGIRKTVDFDS
+32 NTDGELARAVDFDA

-84 MIPELGKS
+84 MIPELAKS
-92 KDWDAT
+92 NNWGTT

-175 SDWCSMMY
+175 SDWCSMIY
-183 PRLILVRD
+183 PRLLLARD
-191 LLAADGAIFVSIDDN
+191 LLAADGAIFISIDDN

-215 DEVFGSV
+215 DEVFGAA
-222 CFVGDIAWQKTYSPR
+222 CFVGDVIWQKTYSPR

-242 IPAEVEHIIAYS
+242 IPTVAEHLLCYGKSSGWVP
-254 KALNW
+254 K
-259 APNRLA
+259 RLP
-265 RTSEMDERYG
+265 RTESMNAGYG
-275 SPDNDPR
+275 SPDGDGLLWASGDPAA
-282 PWKAGDASAPGA
+282 AGGAS
-294 VTHQGMVYAIQH
+294 HQGMVYGIQH
-306 PLTGEL
+306 PFTGEVF
-312 LYPPNGRCRPFG
+312 YPPMGSHWRVGQPG
-324 GYSMLSLMSE
+324 LLSILNE
-334 WAEYEWRDIHDEE
+334 WAPYELRDIDDAQ
-347 RRAEICG
+347 RRAEVCG
-354 IQPGEVRQGVQAL
+354 IGEGEVREGVKAV
-367 MLKEPTEETYQK
+367 MLAVSFDE
-379 ARQRYG
+379 ARTIAQRRYDAG
-385 QGRWPQLYFTSGGKG
+385 SWPLLYFTGGGTG
-400 GMAVKRYLDE
+400 GMRRKRYLDE
-410 MEGKMPTNL
+410 SQGRVVDNL
-419 WPYAEVGHT
+419 WLHEEVGHT

-462 SRDCTVLD
+462 SKDCTVLD

-489 GGSRRFVL
+489 SGSRRFVL

-528 DIDKENEQLELGAK
+528 GIDESNKQLELGAE

-568 GETSQES
+568 GETAQES
-575 LFDFADNVKEGRSE
+575 LFDFADNVKEGRSD

-610 RMLAGRKV
+610 RVLAGKKV

-624 KLAACFDENVGSDT
+624 KLAACFDANVGSDT

>member
-1 MGKIELGTPDGAAEN
+1 MEKIELGTPDGTVEN
-16 IDRLA
+16 IERLA

-32 NPAGGGIRKTVDFDS
+32 NADGELEYAVDFDT

-55 AEGQRERYQFTWPGK
+55 VEGQRERYQFTWPGK

-84 MIPELGKS
+84 MIPEPGKS
-92 KDWDAT
+92 KDWDIT

-140 DDFAKTRGEYDAESG
+140 DDFAKSRGEYDAESG
-155 DFDEEGGRLV
+155 DFNEEGGRLV

-183 PRLILVRD
+183 PRLLLARD
-191 LLAADGAIFVSIDDN
+191 LLSSDGAIFISIDDN

-215 DEVFGSV
+215 DEVFGAA

-242 IPAEVEHIIAYS
+242 IPAEVEHVISYS
-254 KALNW
+254 KVPNW
-259 APNRLA
+259 TPERLA
-265 RTSEMDERYG
+265 RTAEMDERYS
-275 SPDNDPR
+275 SPDGDPR
-282 PWKAGDASAPGA
+282 PWSSGDAAAPGA
-294 VTHQGMVYAIQH
+294 ATHQGMVYAIQH
-306 PLTGEL
+306 PITGEL

-324 GYSMLSLMSE
+324 GYSMLEIMNG
-334 WAEYEWRDIHDEE
+334 WAEYEFKNIHDEA

-354 IQPGEVRQGVQAL
+354 ISPDEVRKDVEAIV
-367 MLKEPTEETYQK
+367 LKNPCEETY
-379 ARQRYG
+379 AAAQRRYDAG
-385 QGRWPQLYFTSGGKG
+385 NWPRLYFTGGGKG
-400 GMAVKRYLDE
+400 GMRLKRYLDT

-450 VRLMRRILDIAS
+450 VRLMGRILDIAS
-462 SRDCTVLD
+462 SKDCTVFD

-489 GGSRRFVL
+489 GGNRRFLL
-497 VQIPEMTTGQFST
+497 VQIPEETTGQFST

-516 ERIRRAG
+516 ERIHRAG

-528 DIDKENEQLELGAK
+528 GIDKENEQLELGAE
-542 PKPYPDLGFRVLR
+542 PKPYPDLGFRVLH

-568 GETSQES
+568 SETSQES
-575 LFDFADNVKEGRSE
+575 LFDFADNVKEGRSD

-624 KLAACFDENVGSDT
+624 KLAACFDANVGSDT